1 MEPQYPVDELAI
13 RLGAH
18 WPAIVAAREYAD
30 RTRAELAG
38 ALTGIVPVD
47 TSVVVFGSLAR
58 GELTAGSDVDWTL
71 LLDGQAYAAHR
82 DAAVAIGVA
91 VADLGLKKEGREG
104 TFGGLAFSHE
114 LVHYIGG
121 GDDTNRN
128 TTRRLLLLLES
139 AAVGNPAAFRR
150 VRSQLLR
157 RYVDEDFGWQQGQTW
172 NVPRFLLNDVAR
184 YWRTVAVDFAYKRR
198 ERQREG
204 WALRTVK
211 LRLSRK
217 LTYAAGLLACFSC
230 ADVPLP
236 SGAGP
241 AERTL
246 ALVDHLERYLRQS
259 PLDVVAATL
268 LPYIGRG
275 ELSAVAEKLFAAYN
289 DFLALLNDEV
299 RRRELEDLPPEQAAK
314 NATYESA
321 RDLGHDFQD
330 ALSTLFFDA
339 PSGQL
344 LQLTRAYGVF

>member
-1 MEPQYPVDELAI
+1 MASQHPVDELAL

-18 WPAIVAAREYAD
+18 WPALLAARAYAD
-30 RTRAELAG
+30 RTRADLAD
-38 ALTGIVPVD
+38 AVREIVPTD
-47 TSVVVFGSLAR
+47 TSVVVFGSRAR

-71 LLDGQAYAAHR
+71 LLDGQAYAEHR
-82 DAAVAIGVA
+82 DAAVEIGVA
-91 VADLGLKKEGREG
+91 VADAGLKKEGREG
-104 TFGGLAFSHE
+104 TFGGLAFSHD

-139 AAVGNPAAFRR
+139 AAVGNPDAFRR
-150 VRSQLLR
+150 VRAQLLR
-157 RYVDEDFGWQQGQTW
+157 RYVDEDFGWQQGQTS

-236 SGAGP
+236 AGAGSV
-241 AERTL
+241 ERTL
-246 ALVDHLERYLRQS
+246 ALVDHLERCLRQS
-259 PLDVVAATL
+259 PLNVVAATL
-268 LPYIGRG
+268 LPYVARG
-275 ELSAVAEKLFAAYN
+275 ELHPTARQLFAAY
-289 DFLALLNDEV
+289 DGFLGLLNDEA
-299 RRRELEDLPPEQAAK
+299 RRGELEALPPEQATA
-314 NATYESA
+314 NATYEFA
-321 RDLGHDFQD
+321 RRLGHEFHE

-339 PSGQL
+339 PSGHL
-344 LQLTRAYGVF
+344 PQLTRAYGVF